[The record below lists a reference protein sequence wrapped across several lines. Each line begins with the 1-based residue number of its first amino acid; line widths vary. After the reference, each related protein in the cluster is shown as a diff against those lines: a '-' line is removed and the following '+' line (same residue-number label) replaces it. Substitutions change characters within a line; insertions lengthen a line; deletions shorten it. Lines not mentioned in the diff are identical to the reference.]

1 MEENFQYKFYLDEGI
16 NAFYEGKYD
25 NSIEFLNKSIQI
37 KNDFDISYFFRAA
50 CHQAKENWDEAMLDY
65 TKAIQLNPKMTDAY
79 YNRAKIILS
88 RKDIINPKIENA
100 IEDLKKAIEL
110 DDKFI
115 DAMYAMA
122 AGLKKLGKYEEAI
135 EYLDKIIKI
144 EPDAVNARALK
155 KLILTKYTN

>member
-37 KNDFDISYFFRAA
+37 KNDFDVSYFFRAA
-50 CHQAKENWDEAMLDY
+50 CYQAKENWDEAMLDY
-65 TKAIQLNPKMTDAY
+65 TKAIQLNPKMTDSY

-155 KLILTKYTN
+155 KLILTKYMN

>member
-37 KNDFDISYFFRAA
+37 KNDFDVSYFFRAA
-50 CHQAKENWDEAMLDY
+50 CYQAKENWDEAMLDY

-155 KLILTKYTN
+155 KLILTKYMN